1 MAVKS
6 RPAVENELEE
16 IMRNHSQ
23 SFSLEKQTQ
32 RRTVSPLRLSLNTA
46 HMKET
51 DQIVTPEKVQNEE
64 FVHEEDYDLTDRDS
78 VRYKINYDPI
88 FSAKY
93 KMTNSK
99 CFIYLQIQ
107 FVYIIF
113 F

>member
-23 SFSLEKQTQ
+23 SFSLEKQ
-32 RRTVSPLRLSLNTA
+32 RRTVSPLRLSLSTA

-51 DQIVTPEKVQNEE
+51 DQTVTPEKVQNEE

-78 VRYKINYDPI
+78 VRYGHEANVNFHKMNFDPI
-88 FSAKY
+88 FSAKN
-93 KMTNSK
+93 KMANSK
-99 CFIYLQIQ
+99 CYIYL
-107 FVYIIF
+107 
-113 F
+113 